1 MSSVEK
7 WVVQRTGRYTYQRV
21 LRRFHPDFPVP
32 SGEQPERHVEDEAE
46 EGALM
51 TSTSLALPDL

>member
-46 EGALM
+46 EG
-51 TSTSLALPDL
+51 P